1 MSVAEKINKEIIQ
14 PKKMGLLV
22 ENPVYKPFRYP
33 WCYDAWLTQQ
43 RIHWLPEEVPLG
55 DDVRDW
61 QKNLSQPEKN
71 LLTQIFRFFTQ
82 ADVEVNN
89 CYLRHYTT
97 VFKPTEV
104 LMMRNQQILQLMFIN
119 LKINHKMTNQNTRSV
134 YHVSSRENQS
144 REKRDNST

>member
-1 MSVAEKINKEIIQ
+1 MSVVKKEESGKIIQ

-71 LLTQIFRFFTQ
+71 LVTQIRRI
-82 ADVEVNN
+82 EKIMGSPK
-89 CYLRHYTT
+89 L
-97 VFKPTEV
+97 
-104 LMMRNQQILQLMFIN
+104 QIRDCEKGSLIY
-119 LKINHKMTNQNTRSV
+119 R
-134 YHVSSRENQS
+134 RQS
-144 REKRDNST
+144 